1 MHETPRPH
9 ATTGPR
15 PGNDDG
21 SLLLAI
27 LFTLMMTG
35 LVLLMVASV
44 MSGLNK
50 SKNSRD
56 YSIALQTA
64 DIAFA
69 DAIMYANL
77 GCLDT
82 PVRAT
87 CTDTTPTSHNGA
99 VGNVTW
105 TWTATKQTG
114 TANNWAIAVETQGKS
129 VDRAFQ
135 ATITGTRVLR
145 GISGDSDGDGK
156 RDLRYTVDETEYFGN
171 GFFGL
176 DAFNAN
182 PDHSADIDGYN
193 GGKGIVGSNG
203 VVNTGGASLDQINL
217 WNHTTDTG
225 RCLGGYCTNVKY
237 KRYTESLSLN
247 AKPLYDACAP
257 GLVYPSWFATSGE
270 HLVAGRCYE
279 QMFFNA
285 DYTPPPLNAMVY
297 SRTIVTME
305 PGVTVNMSRTNL
317 NAPSKNLR
325 IGVLGTGGYGAV
337 VWAKEGS
344 AFAGAI
350 YAPEG
355 HCQVWNDQGAVAEGY
370 RTIWL
375 GAATCKS
382 FAVRGSS
389 RLRYDGGLIG
399 VKSSSSATTGSAVWS
414 LIDYESID

>member
-1 MHETPRPH
+1 MRQTPRPH
-9 ATTGPR
+9 TTTR
-15 PGNDDG
+15 PPHGDDAG
-21 SLLLAI
+21 SLLLAM
-27 LFTLMMTG
+27 LFTLMMSA
-35 LVLLMVASV
+35 LVIVMVASV
-44 MSGLNK
+44 MAGLNK
-50 SKNSRD
+50 SKNGRD
-56 YSIALQTA
+56 YAIALQTA

-69 DAIMYANL
+69 DAVMYANL

-82 PVRAT
+82 PVRTT

-114 TANNWAIAVETQGKS
+114 TANNWSVAVETQGKS
-129 VDRAFQ
+129 VDRKFQ

-145 GISGDSDGDGK
+145 GISGDSDNDGK

-176 DAFNAN
+176 DEFKAN

-193 GGKGIVGSNG
+193 GGKGIVGSNAL
-203 VVNTGGASLDQINL
+203 VNTGGATMDQINL

-225 RCLGGYCTNVKY
+225 RCTGASCATAQI
-237 KRYTESLSLN
+237 KRYKESLTLN

-257 GLVYPSWFATSGE
+257 GLVYPAFYASSGA

-279 QMFFNA
+279 HLWFDAN
-285 DYTPPPLNAMVY
+285 YTPPPLNQMVY
-297 SRTIVTME
+297 ATGVVVAD
-305 PGVTVNMSRTNL
+305 PGVTVNMTRSNL

-325 IGVLGTGGYGAV
+325 IGVTGTGGYGAT
-337 VWAKEGS
+337 VWIKEGA

-350 YAPEG
+350 FAPEG
-355 HCQVWNDQGAVAEGY
+355 HCQVWNDQSTVSDGY

-382 FAVRGSS
+382 MAVRGSS

-399 VKSSSSATTGSAVWS
+399 VKSTSTATTGSAVWA
-414 LIDYESID
+414 LIDYHSVD